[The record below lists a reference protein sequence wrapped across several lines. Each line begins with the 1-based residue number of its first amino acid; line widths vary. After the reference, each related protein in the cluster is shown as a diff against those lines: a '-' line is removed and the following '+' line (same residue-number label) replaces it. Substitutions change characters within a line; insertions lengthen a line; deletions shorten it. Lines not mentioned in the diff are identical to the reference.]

1 MSLLDTLHGSYIHT
15 RRVRILSELLQELL
29 PTNCSVVD
37 IGCGDGRLA
46 KDVAEKRTDVTVAGA
61 DVLDRPSAVIPV
73 REFDGLHLPWE
84 DNSVDVAMFV
94 DVLHHCDDPVALLR
108 DAKRVARR
116 AIVIKDHTV
125 SGPFA
130 WNRLSFMDKVGN
142 ARHGVALPCNYYSR
156 QEWLDVFSQ
165 LDLHI
170 TSLSSDFQLYPQPLE
185 LLFGGNLHFMALL
198 QAEEVSSEQ

>member
-1 MSLLDTLHGSYIHT
+1 MSLLDTFHGSYIHA

-46 KDVAEKRTDVTVAGA
+46 RDVAEKRTDVTVAGA
-61 DVLDRPSAVIPV
+61 DVLVRPSAVIPV

-84 DNSVDVAMFV
+84 DNSVDVAMFI
-94 DVLHHCDDPVALLR
+94 DVLHHCDDPVGLLR

-116 AIVIKDHTV
+116 AIVIKDHNV
-125 SGPFA
+125 SGSFA

-142 ARHGVALPCNYYSR
+142 ARHGVALPCNYYTR

-170 TSLSSDFQLYPQPLE
+170 SSLSSDFQLYPQPLE
-185 LLFGGNLHFMALL
+185 LLFGGKLHFMALL
-198 QAEEVSSEQ
+198 QPEEVPSEQ